1 MCASSFAV
9 LALDT
14 DLSLVEQNH
23 APQAEHV
30 DQADLVSLVIN
41 GQDHEAFVQAFEM
54 GDELFEAAFNA
65 VDGVGANIGNGQRF
79 TRVPRADLNGPGEWA
94 NHFPERPTGP
104 SAESCVAC
112 HREPEDDGAG
122 RAETHAHRDP
132 FHTAD
137 LGQMIQ
143 RNTPHLFA
151 PGALQRLAEEMTEEL
166 QAIRAEA
173 EATACE
179 TGDEVVMELVAKGVP
194 FGIISAVA
202 DKRGGG
208 GDRRR
213 RNHGRRKGECVAVV
227 DTSGI
232 EGINAD
238 LVVRPFQWKGSET
251 NLRAFNRDAAHRE
264 IGMQPVELV
273 GSDTDGDFDGV
284 LNEMTVGDITAL
296 AIYLAAQPRPTT
308 LVELAQHGLIPPDV
322 LAADSISRGEQQFV
336 DIGCGQCHTQELTID
351 NPIFSE
357 PSENEHYRDETFP
370 GGQDPVVE
378 GVDPAFAVTF
388 DLTQDQPDNI
398 ITDAAGNT
406 VFHMGVFQTDDQNRA
421 IVALYGDMKR
431 HDMGPGLAENI
442 DEEGTGASVFLTENL
457 WGVGS
462 TAPYLHDGRAT
473 TLTEAILEHG
483 GEAAAARDAFIALS
497 SDAQQDIIVF
507 MDNLVLFKIVVAE

>member
-1 MCASSFAV
+1 M
-9 LALDT
+9 
-14 DLSLVEQNH
+14 
-23 APQAEHV
+23 
-30 DQADLVSLVIN
+30 
-41 GQDHEAFVQAFEM
+41 
-54 GDELFEAAFNA
+54 
-65 VDGVGANIGNGQRF
+65 
-79 TRVPRADLNGPGEWA
+79 
-94 NHFPERPTGP
+94 
-104 SAESCVAC
+104 
-112 HREPEDDGAG
+112 
-122 RAETHAHRDP
+122 
-132 FHTAD
+132 
-137 LGQMIQ
+137 
-143 RNTPHLFA
+143 
-151 PGALQRLAEEMTEEL
+151 
-166 QAIRAEA
+166 
-173 EATACE
+173 
-179 TGDEVVMELVAKGVP
+179 
-194 FGIISAVA
+194 
-202 DKRGGG
+202 
-208 GDRRR
+208 
-213 RNHGRRKGECVAVV
+213 
-227 DTSGI
+227 
-232 EGINAD
+232 
-238 LVVRPFQWKGSET
+238 
-251 NLRAFNRDAAHRE
+251 
-264 IGMQPVELV
+264 
-273 GSDTDGDFDGV
+273 
-284 LNEMTVGDITAL
+284 
-296 AIYLAAQPRPTT
+296 
-308 LVELAQHGLIPPDV
+308 
-322 LAADSISRGEQQFV
+322 AADSISRGEQQFV

-457 WGVGS
+457 WAVGS